1 MSNPKWTQWLIKR
14 TEIKGGGREQGR
26 KEGEK
31 QEKGDKK
38 ERLERADGVVESKGG
53 YNLNVLI

>member
-14 TEIKGGGREQGR
+14 TERKGGGREQER

-31 QEKGDKK
+31 QDKGEMK
-38 ERLERADGVVESKGG
+38 ERLERAGGVVESKGG
-53 YNLNVLI
+53 YNLNVYI